1 MELRYTTE
9 EVRDLVAEGACL
21 NYPAPTARDVDEA
34 TDVLEG
40 VEELVA
46 KLPAE
51 ERFATLSEVALR
63 AGDTL
68 WIPVAH
74 NCRLSAGVGVEEDG
88 VLSFAVRG
96 EGEDLIPYFAARRA
110 AVHALLNRAAISG
123 PNLPAPEENGASAG
137 LGSADAVV
145 DLPDG
150 ESHDIL
156 DGGDESGD
164 PEDEILCGYGS
175 DRTEGAMDFA
185 LKGLAGDEPSD
196 LAVEGLAH
204 PESVSMSY
212 LGRPRGGVLD
222 VARNESNVAGEAA
235 PEWRT
240 LHPEWRS
247 RLEELRVEGELPEDL
262 IADVESFLDEV
273 GEVDNVVRPE
283 KFLAELARQRGAA
296 SLTEGDLDT
305 VKRARRLGALNPNY
319 IESESV
325 ARLASAG
332 EAHLRVAGRSGE
344 VLLVPEGVPE
354 ERVAEAAK
362 RSRLAAIEA
371 RKREGER
378 RKLEILDNL
387 FEQERALS
395 LETVLGRIG
404 GPYDKDFLRRQIRDG
419 RLEAR
424 GIEGEIVLCSVG
436 ASESVFRRAA
446 RLAKRVKAK
455 VSSNRKTAAR
465 RARKR
470 GAHKAFA
477 APVVPFGDEANHL
490 PSESE
495 WESGPD
501 PEGFTAGRSYLDAE
515 RRGEAV
521 IGTCGRGTPDPS
533 RTPRQR
539 AAARRRVM
547 RAIARGE
554 ARRNTESEAKARRNV
569 LACKAA
575 WREALKVH
583 LASLPTAERLELFL
597 KTGGRREF
605 AELKSCAADPE
616 ALERSARQLAKEGR
630 VKVRGRSSGKVYV
643 EAANPLGVEERA
655 QLHKE
660 LLEVMALAKPG
671 VIRIPE
677 GTRLARRVAAARKAL
692 AGAKTGVGAA

>member
-1 MELRYTTE
+1 MQLHYTPD

-21 NYPAPTARDVDEA
+21 NYPAPIARDVVEA

-40 VEELVA
+40 VKELVS
-46 KLPAE
+46 KLPKAD
-51 ERFATLSEVALR
+51 RFATLSEVA
-63 AGDTL
+63 ADFGSAL
-68 WIPVAH
+68 WVPVAH
-74 NCRLSAGVGVEEDG
+74 NCRLSAGMMIEEG
-88 VLSFAVRG
+88 GALSFAVRG
-96 EGEDLIPYFAARRA
+96 EGKHLIPYKAARLA

-123 PNLPAPEENGASAG
+123 SDLPAPEENGASLAF
-137 LGSADAVV
+137 GSTGVFV
-145 DLPDG
+145 
-150 ESHDIL
+150 ESSVEET
-156 DGGDESGD
+156 GVSENQAESSE
-164 PEDEILCGYGS
+164 PEDDVLCDSES
-175 DRTEGAMDFA
+175 DRIEGAVDFA
-185 LKGLAGDEPSD
+185 LKGLAGDAPSN
-196 LAVEGLAH
+196 LAGEGLAH
-204 PESVSMSY
+204 PEGVSISY
-212 LGRPRGGVLD
+212 LGLPRGGVRN
-222 VARNESNVAGEAA
+222 VARDESETA
-235 PEWRT
+235 PEYRT
-240 LHPEWRS
+240 LHSEWRS
-247 RLEELRVEGELPEDL
+247 RLEALQFEGELPGDVL
-262 IADVESFLDEV
+262 ADTISLLEEVEEGDGSI
-273 GEVDNVVRPE
+273 RPE
-283 KFLAELARQRGAA
+283 AF
-296 SLTEGDLDT
+296 LTELSCRRAAAVLTAEDADT
-305 VKRARRLGALNPNY
+305 VSRARHLGALNPNY

-395 LETVLGRIG
+395 LEAVLGRIG

-455 VSSNRKTAAR
+455 VPSNRKTAAR

-521 IGTCGRGTPDPS
+521 IGTYGRGVPDPS

-554 ARRNTESEAKARRNV
+554 AQGNTESEAKARRDS